1 MRPARDRREGHDDIQ
16 AAGGADEAFA
26 LRVMVQAP
34 IVGFREVTSP
44 DAWRIEVVVGGVVWG
59 HIYRGGGT
67 YRYFEGP
74 RNDVTW
80 SFADLDLERLEARI
94 RATVIAERPSGQ
106 PRAELARQP
115 D

>member
-1 MRPARDRREGHDDIQ
+1 MLD
-16 AAGGADEAFA
+16 AA
-26 LRVMVQAP
+26 
-34 IVGFREVTSP
+34 IVGFREVNSP
-44 DAWRIEVVVGGVVWG
+44 DAWRMEVVIDGVVWG

-94 RATVIAERPSGQ
+94 RATVIAESPSDGPQ
-106 PRAELARQP
+106 AQLVRQP
-115 D
+115 E

>member
-1 MRPARDRREGHDDIQ
+1 MSQ
-16 AAGGADEAFA
+16 AAT
-26 LRVMVQAP
+26 
-34 IVGFREVTSP
+34 VGFREVNSP
-44 DAWRIEVVVGGVVWG
+44 DAWRIEVVVEGVLWA

-94 RATVIAERPSGQ
+94 RATVIAESPSGR
-106 PRAELARQP
+106 PRAELARLP
-115 D
+115 E

>member
-1 MRPARDRREGHDDIQ
+1 MLQ
-16 AAGGADEAFA
+16 AA
-26 LRVMVQAP
+26 
-34 IVGFREVTSP
+34 IVGFREVDSP
-44 DAWRIEVVVGGVVWG
+44 DTWRIEVVVDGVVWG
-59 HIYRGGGT
+59 RIYRGGGT

-94 RATVIAERPSGQ
+94 RATVVAERPSAR

-115 D
+115 E